1 MFIFNSAHASFFTCR
16 VELKVLLLF
25 QVLLEFLQRVIDH
38 RDKNKMTLK
47 NVAMVM
53 APNLFTFHGFGSKT
67 IEQSEFAMAAG
78 TANVMRFMI
87 QYQKLLWTVSVFLR
101 QGWRMISFKTGY
113 LNREVM
119 WSYNQ
124 DLEKDQTD
132 PAGILFIGNS
142 YGRKTKILRLI
153 LSSGGQS
160 FNIVCTTGE
169 LRNNSL
175 GNMCIWSMSIY
186 CCGQLFLA

>member
-1 MFIFNSAHASFFTCR
+1 MNAFENVSHKKQQECFTSLLEGNQTCITVLWINIFTLLLLIAFNVVLLGIKSFFRKMCEHCVSLMLILNSAHASLLTCR

-67 IEQSEFAMAAG
+67 IEQSEFVMAAG

-87 QYQKLLWTVSVFLR
+87 QYQKLLWTVSLVLR
-101 QGWRMISFKTGY
+101 GEDDKFH
-113 LNREVM
+113 NRVSE
-119 WSYNQ
+119 
-124 DLEKDQTD
+124 
-132 PAGILFIGNS
+132 
-142 YGRKTKILRLI
+142 
-153 LSSGGQS
+153 
-160 FNIVCTTGE
+160 
-169 LRNNSL
+169 
-175 GNMCIWSMSIY
+175 
-186 CCGQLFLA
+186 